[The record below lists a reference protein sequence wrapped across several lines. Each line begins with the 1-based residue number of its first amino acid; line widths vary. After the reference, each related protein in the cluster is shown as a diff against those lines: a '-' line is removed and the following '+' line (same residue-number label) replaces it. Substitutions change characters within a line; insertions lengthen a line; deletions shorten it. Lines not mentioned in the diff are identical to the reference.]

1 MHVVFLCLESNK
13 YFFTILIA
21 FVLGLT
27 SQLEI
32 IIVLSFAL
40 PDRHLTSVIKIS
52 LYYNRMLSTDSTR
65 SYLSRSDAYLKTK
78 RDI

>member
-40 PDRHLTSVIKIS
+40 PDRHLTSIIKTITDTSPS
-52 LYYNRMLSTDSTR
+52 LQV
-65 SYLSRSDAYLKTK
+65 KTSLFSF
-78 RDI
+78 

>member
-13 YFFTILIA
+13 YFFTILIG

-32 IIVLSFAL
+32 IIVLFFAL
-40 PDRHLTSVIKIS
+40 PDRHLTSFS
-52 LYYNRMLSTDSTR
+52 LVCCRLVAF
-65 SYLSRSDAYLKTK
+65 LLIPAYTELHFWKHM
-78 RDI
+78 

>member
-40 PDRHLTSVIKIS
+40 PDRHLTSMSKIT
-52 LYYNRMLSTDSTR
+52 Y
-65 SYLSRSDAYLKTK
+65 
-78 RDI
+78 

>member
-1 MHVVFLCLESNK
+1 MHVVFLCLENNK

-32 IIVLSFAL
+32 IIVLFFTL
-40 PDRHLTSVIKIS
+40 PDRHLTSIENINVHGPSTYCKTPRRLTVYCSGVLLKI
-52 LYYNRMLSTDSTR
+52 
-65 SYLSRSDAYLKTK
+65 
-78 RDI
+78 